1 MMSYHEVDFTFDE
14 EILAEKFE
22 ECKGFVLL
30 RDVTSLAFL
39 PSRVYPLLF
48 FLFSPFFFGP
58 ICNDFDF
65 VPSLL
70 KIDF

>member
-39 PSRVYPLLF
+39 PSRVYPLF
-48 FLFSPFFFGP
+48 FSFSPPFFP
-58 ICNDFDF
+58 DMQR
-65 VPSLL
+65 L
-70 KIDF
+70 